1 MDYRDTS
8 LSPEER
14 AKALLAQMSP
24 EEKLGQLVGYL
35 PWMNIGGRWMP
46 EMPQQK
52 IGQIS
57 SLQMRT
63 LKTTEEAVAF
73 QQDMQKIVMERSD
86 LNIPAIFH
94 MEGLC
99 GAYIPGATSFPS
111 GIGRGSG
118 WDPELEQQIG
128 EIVGRQER
136 AMGVTYTLAPVLDLA
151 RDARMG
157 RHGESYG
164 EDPTLAA
171 ALGSA
176 YVKGV
181 QQRDESGRQTDAV
194 AKHFLGFHLGTSGI
208 HGADTQIST
217 RELREIHGKPFQ
229 AAITEAG
236 IKGMMPCYCSL
247 NGEPVSVSKEIMTDL
262 LREEMGFDGVVFS
275 DYGAIS
281 NAYEFHNIGESL
293 TDTGY
298 RAMESGM
305 DLELPSPAGYNLELL
320 ERFEKGEADMAVLD
334 RTVERVL
341 TAKFRMGLFENPMA
355 MTGQALEKQLYR
367 EGDEEISLRSARQSL
382 VLLKNDGILPM
393 TDTKKKIAVIGYQAS
408 TARIFFG
415 GYTHFS
421 MAEGQLAAIA
431 SMAGVRDM
439 GIESPVKME
448 TLPGVPIQSDF
459 DPAFEAVMQQQKPGI
474 HSLLEELRIR
484 MPDAQILYAKGY
496 NIAGNDHSG
505 FEEALQIAKDADI
518 VILTLGGKHGTSS
531 IASMGEGVDA
541 TDINLPECQEA
552 FLQLLEP
559 LGKPVIGI
567 HFNGRPISSDRAD
580 RICNAILEAWNP
592 SEKGAQ
598 AITDVLLGEVNPSG
612 KLTVSVAYNAGQIPI
627 YYNHPHGSSWHQA
640 GSIGFP
646 DYVDCTHKPRY
657 PFGHGLSYTRFAYE
671 NLRLAA
677 AEVAPEEEIVISV
690 DIQNT
695 GDREGTEVVQL
706 YIRDEKAS
714 MTRPNM
720 ELAGFCRVSL
730 APGQKKTVTFTIQP
744 SQLAFL
750 DRSFRW
756 KVEKG
761 AFTVM
766 AGASSEDIRLKETLQ
781 ITADAFIEG
790 RTRSFYAKAAVESV

>member
-1 MDYRDTS
+1 MDHRDTT
-8 LSPEER
+8 LSPNER

-35 PWMNIGGRWMP
+35 PWMNIRGKWMP
-46 EMPQQK
+46 EMPAQK
-52 IGQIS
+52 VGQVS
-57 SLQMRT
+57 ALQMRT
-63 LKTTEEAVAF
+63 LKNTEDAIAF
-73 QQDMQKIVMERSD
+73 QQNMQQTIIDRSAH
-86 LNIPAIFH
+86 NIPAVFH

-99 GAYIPGATSFPS
+99 GAYLPGATSFPS

-128 EIVGRQER
+128 QIVGRQER
-136 AMGVTYTLAPVLDLA
+136 AMGITYTLAPVLDLS

-157 RHGESYG
+157 RHGEAYG

-194 AKHFLGFHLGTSGI
+194 AKHFLGFHLGASGI
-208 HGADTQIST
+208 HGADSQISP
-217 RELREIHGKPFQ
+217 RELREIHAKPFQ

-236 IKGMMPCYCSL
+236 IKGIMPCYCSL

-275 DYGAIS
+275 DYGGIS
-281 NAYEFHNIGESL
+281 NAFSFHHIGESL

-298 RAMESGM
+298 RAMEAGM

-320 ERFEKGEADMAVLD
+320 QRFENGEADIAVLD
-334 RTVERVL
+334 AAVERVL
-341 TAKFRMGLFENPMA
+341 TAKFRMGLFEHPMA
-355 MTGQALEKQLYR
+355 LAGDVLQQQLHHD
-367 EGDEEISLRSARQSL
+367 GDEEVSLRSARQSL
-382 VLLKNDGILPM
+382 VLLKNDGTLPLSNG
-393 TDTKKKIAVIGYQAS
+393 KQKIAVIGYQAS

-439 GIESPVKME
+439 GVASPVKME

-459 DPAFEAVMQQQKPGI
+459 DPAFEAVLQQQKPGI

-484 MPDAQILYAKGY
+484 MPQAEIRYAKGY
-496 NIAGNDHSG
+496 NIAGNDHSA

-541 TDINLPECQEA
+541 TDINLPECQDA
-552 FLQLLEP
+552 FMELLEP
-559 LGKPVIGI
+559 LHKKVIGI
-567 HFNGRPISSDRAD
+567 HFNGRPISSDVAD
-580 RICNAILEAWNP
+580 RVCGTILEAWNP
-592 SEKGAQ
+592 AEKGAQ
-598 AITDVLLGEVNPSG
+598 AIADVLLGEVNPSG
-612 KLTVSVAYNAGQIPI
+612 KMPVSVAYNAGQIPI
-627 YYNHPHGSSWHQA
+627 YYNHPNGSSWHQ
-640 GSIGFP
+640 GDSIGFP
-646 DYVDCTHKPRY
+646 NYVDCTHKPRY
-657 PFGHGLSYTRFAYE
+657 PFGHGLSYTEFTYS
-671 NLRLAA
+671 NLHLNA
-677 AEVAPEEEIVISV
+677 AEVAPDQDVVIHV
-690 DIQNT
+690 DVQNT
-695 GDREGTEVVQL
+695 GNREGTEVVQL

-730 APGQKKTVTFTIQP
+730 LPGEAKAVTFTMKP

-761 AFTVM
+761 LFTIKV
-766 AGASSEDIRLKETLQ
+766 GASSEDIRLTGSFR
-781 ITADAFIEG
+781 ITEDAFIDG
-790 RTRSFYAKAAVESV
+790 KTRGFYAKTVIE